1 MNAPKPKDVLPLA
14 QEITKLEA
22 QLAEAKRKW
31 NALFGVEESEKR
43 TRNSSASGLT
53 GKILKYVE
61 DNPGKE
67 LNISTVSRAVDEG
80 DLAVGRTLYRLS
92 KLGKIAN
99 PSRGFY
105 SAIDK
110 EETAE
115 KSLK

>member
-1 MNAPKPKDVLPLA
+1 MIAPKPKDVLPLA
-14 QEITKLEA
+14 QEITRLET

-31 NALFGVEESEKR
+31 NALFGAEEPEKR
-43 TRNSSASGLT
+43 SRNSSASGLT
-53 GKILKYVE
+53 AKVLKYVE

-67 LNISTVSRAVDEG
+67 LNISTGSRAVDEG

-92 KLGKIAN
+92 RLGKIAN

-110 EETAE
+110 EVPSEE
-115 KSLK
+115 KTS